1 VSNYILVASFK
12 KGILVCNSGGQMPK
26 TKTKD
31 WEMKSYS
38 LETGVPNQLKE
49 IAEFEGLSQSD
60 MIGFLVR
67 NWDAGINPANK
78 LNMLLADRKKLALQ
92 IEEIDNQV
100 GILTK
105 QIKQFEEW
113 KKLKS
118 QKKDQA
124 LNILKRNILNKEFEN
139 TERLARTWQR
149 MTGVPAI
156 ELITEAT
163 EQIRR
168 SGV

>member
-1 VSNYILVASFK
+1 
-12 KGILVCNSGGQMPK
+12 MPK